1 MRKSGKIVL
10 LVLLAVIIA
19 ATLIACDP
27 TDQQG
32 GNTGGNTGDGGG
44 GTVTQTVPYG
54 LTFDV
59 TKGSST
65 FAKAVIGEFD
75 LSRDVTGYVLVKTGN
90 SAPRRT
96 GDGFAVTS
104 DMISA
109 EDLAK
114 LSTAGSHR
122 IKVSYEYEGQT
133 LTGSFEVHLQSPAT
147 ERTAVTFDLG
157 EGRLTNSTASY
168 DETSGLWSMTMD
180 VGAEFT
186 WAEFISAYRVV
197 APDGY
202 ALSHFT
208 YGDGQIFD
216 ADGTVTVAEG
226 LSLTAVYTSSY
237 VSVSFDLNAPSDI
250 TWSGGEAPAA
260 PATVNVM
267 PSGKVPQPLAQ
278 TYESVDYR
286 LLGWSLTADG
296 TDLWNFNSRLSAQT
310 DERGEITLYAVW
322 SLRTALVTF
331 DLAGG
336 SVVRT
341 LPDGFSS
348 SVDGK
353 TLAQAVVTYD
363 KYDDVDEFAV
373 SGIAYGTS
381 LADYYV
387 TFALTDGGET
397 VSVALADLEQL
408 ITKGTVYEIRG
419 MYFDKTEDGT
429 GAFLPEN
436 TVTSD
441 ATVYVVWGLTGG
453 AADDEYYETTYD
465 FILKPDNTYSVT
477 ADDTAA
483 EILYI
488 PATFNGRP
496 VTEIA
501 SGAFRGM
508 SSVTAVDFSGALN
521 LTKIGAN
528 AFNGCSSLERV
539 DGADALSALTTVG
552 KDAFYGT
559 AWMNS
564 YSDGD
569 TDVMLGSVLI
579 RYRGGVDEN
588 NTADLSGKS
597 YEYIAAYA
605 FSDYNLSSVVLP
617 AGIKGIDDNAF
628 SGSELSGGVTVAVPA
643 EGESVAIEYIGPEA
657 FAGSNFINNAD
668 ENIIIGNVFYRA
680 QKDGTVSLQGITVI
694 AEQAFAGRRNL
705 ASVTDADA
713 VVSIGADAFRGTAFA
728 NNDEDGFVIVNGI
741 LAGYYGNAST
751 VVVPD
756 EVKVIASGAFKSGV
770 QNVIF
775 RSTSSLAAI
784 ENYAFA
790 EATSLSLIG
799 LYVDGSLTGI
809 DFAPYAF
816 ANSGGTALAGNFT
829 LNTSADYDGAASCVI
844 YLSENNRIGAADVTA
859 VTRSEDVF
867 VRDYV
872 AHDDGAG
879 NYTPFTFEDFADAWN
894 VPSEKRE
901 YSEESVLTAVT
912 VPDGILVTRNGITYA
927 EDYPITSEESGLD
940 ALDTVSGRPQEKTGS
955 IEMSYGGRSF
965 TFSYILHAAIDE
977 DSIMLDDTYRTTE
990 DGTLLF
996 YSSERT
1002 FDTSGTITF
1011 GYILESGE
1019 EAGSA
1024 PVAGERVTVSGYTS
1038 TVGTYPDGLT
1048 VTYDYYGTVY
1058 QKTFDYV
1065 VRLAQPSRL
1074 SQTSSVIIPLGASAS
1089 DYYDDITVDV
1099 IYDDDSTLT
1108 LTLDRFTVTDVDG
1121 RATSSLVTD
1130 EIGLHVATVVYSGSG
1145 SAAVSGTVVYSVA
1158 LVPLYDLYEFDYNDD
1173 GTAVITSASAGR
1185 QIYALPSAVTDES
1198 GKEYTVTA
1206 IGNGAF
1212 SGNTSVEQVYIPA
1225 TVTSIGADA
1234 FSDCTSLRDLLG
1246 FNDDSDTA
1254 TSGNIGFDKVTI
1266 VSEHREGSVSL
1277 EITGLNDYALSED
1290 VITFPAAVGYDGEM
1304 TLEDI
1309 EESLRGSY
1317 SSDAEITATYTLTF
1331 TLSEDVVSLI
1341 AGKLGGY
1348 EGVVRI
1354 PAASEALA
1362 APLAAYEGLYAAL
1375 TDAGVN
1381 VELWYSSEPSGT
1393 DVLVGYIEMQ
1403 DPSTAQVEFT
1413 EKTGYAVLSSTV
1425 SVSGNVIVVPETVSG
1440 ANGVYTIAGI
1450 EAGVFGETSGIDAIY
1465 IPDSIVYLGGSTEDV
1480 FGAAADSVHMYSAA
1494 SSLVRPHEKSADAEE
1509 TFPENIVSVG
1519 DRAFLNCVSF
1529 DIDFSTATKLAA
1541 IGNRAFEGTGL
1552 TSLVFGTN
1560 TALKQIGYG
1569 AFRETSVTSVD
1580 LSATTVS
1587 DIGYAAFAD
1596 CLMLTEVKLPSTVT
1610 QIGMYAFADCG
1621 SLTTVEI
1628 GSVSQITYIG
1638 DYAFHNCTSF
1648 DPSVFNGASGVSDSA
1663 FKNCKPVA

>member
-75 LSRDVTGYVLVKTGN
+75 LSRDVTGYVLVRTGN

-157 EGRLTNSTASY
+157 EGRLSNSTASY

-237 VSVSFDLNAPSDI
+237 VSVSFDLNAPSGI
-250 TWSGGEAPAA
+250 IWSGGEAPAA

-267 PSGKVPQPLAQ
+267 PSGKVPQPFAQ
-278 TYESVDYR
+278 TYESVNYR

-363 KYDDVDEFAV
+363 EYGDVDEFAV

-429 GAFLPEN
+429 GVFLPEN

-488 PATFNGRP
+488 PATFKGRP

-521 LTKIGAN
+521 LTEIGAN

-564 YSDGD
+564 YSDGG

-588 NTADLSGKS
+588 NAADLSGKS
-597 YEYIAAYA
+597 YGYIAAYA
-605 FSDYNLSSVVLP
+605 FSDYNLSSAVLP

-680 QKDGTVSLQGITVI
+680 QNDGTVSLQGITVI

-713 VVSIGADAFRGTAFA
+713 VVSIGADAFRGTALA

-790 EATSLSLIG
+790 EATSLSL
-799 LYVDGSLTGI
+799 VGI
-809 DFAPYAF
+809 YIATDDFLATLDVAPDAF
-816 ANSGGTALAGNFT
+816 ANSYGLALVNDNFVI
-829 LNTSADYDGAASCVI
+829 TSTGAVPSDYDSGAMDYI
-844 YLSENNRIGAADVTA
+844 YGQKTSDDARRIRAAAGGSV
-859 VTRSEDVF
+859 SYNSSVF
-867 VRDYV
+867 VSDYV
-872 AHDDGAG
+872 ASSTTYTFADFAEAWGATLSEDGTSALVPNG
-879 NYTPFTFEDFADAWN
+879 MAVVRDGLSYYEDLRVDKISDITINDVSIPGRMSSATVGSDLEFTVHAAVRADSMALVYEDRTSNEGIYLFFTSEKVFDTGGMLTFDYDTTGEHSAEVELSSERVSVTGYSSTVGRHTLTVVYDNFGYEVTQQFVYSVQQAQATNIEQTNTEAVVIPYGMDATDYYDLFSVKVNYQDGSEETVSFGSMGISSVVIGGRTISTEVLLTDTIGEYVANVYYTPIGSSRTVTGTVTYTVNRIALDDIYTFSGTVITAVAEKSREFYVLPAGTTAIGDGVFSNITTLKEIYLPDTLTSIGENAFAGCTSLTYIYVYDATAENANDANRGLPDGLEYVKSGAFKDCTSLN
-894 VPSEKRE
+894 VGFENLE
-901 YSEESVLTAVT
+901 VLKEIGNDAFSNTAVT
-912 VPDGILVTRNGITYA
+912 VFAP
-927 EDYPITSEESGLD
+927 
-940 ALDTVSGRPQEKTGS
+940 
-955 IEMSYGGRSF
+955 
-965 TFSYILHAAIDE
+965 
-977 DSIMLDDTYRTTE
+977 
-990 DGTLLF
+990 
-996 YSSERT
+996 
-1002 FDTSGTITF
+1002 
-1011 GYILESGE
+1011 
-1019 EAGSA
+1019 GSA
-1024 PVAGERVTVSGYTS
+1024 LTKIGARAFMGSSVQEVDLTKTQISDLGNVSIFQNCA
-1038 TVGTYPDGLT
+1038 LL
-1048 VTYDYYGTVY
+1048 
-1058 QKTFDYV
+1058 KE
-1065 VRLAQPSRL
+1065 VRL
-1074 SQTSSVIIPLGASAS
+1074 
-1089 DYYDDITVDV
+1089 
-1099 IYDDDSTLT
+1099 
-1108 LTLDRFTVTDVDG
+1108 
-1121 RATSSLVTD
+1121 
-1130 EIGLHVATVVYSGSG
+1130 
-1145 SAAVSGTVVYSVA
+1145 
-1158 LVPLYDLYEFDYNDD
+1158 
-1173 GTAVITSASAGR
+1173 
-1185 QIYALPSAVTDES
+1185 
-1198 GKEYTVTA
+1198 
-1206 IGNGAF
+1206 
-1212 SGNTSVEQVYIPA
+1212 
-1225 TVTSIGADA
+1225 
-1234 FSDCTSLRDLLG
+1234 
-1246 FNDDSDTA
+1246 
-1254 TSGNIGFDKVTI
+1254 
-1266 VSEHREGSVSL
+1266 
-1277 EITGLNDYALSED
+1277 
-1290 VITFPAAVGYDGEM
+1290 
-1304 TLEDI
+1304 
-1309 EESLRGSY
+1309 
-1317 SSDAEITATYTLTF
+1317 
-1331 TLSEDVVSLI
+1331 
-1341 AGKLGGY
+1341 
-1348 EGVVRI
+1348 
-1354 PAASEALA
+1354 
-1362 APLAAYEGLYAAL
+1362 
-1375 TDAGVN
+1375 
-1381 VELWYSSEPSGT
+1381 
-1393 DVLVGYIEMQ
+1393 
-1403 DPSTAQVEFT
+1403 
-1413 EKTGYAVLSSTV
+1413 
-1425 SVSGNVIVVPETVSG
+1425 PETVEK
-1440 ANGVYTIAGI
+1440 I
-1450 EAGVFGETSGIDAIY
+1450 
-1465 IPDSIVYLGGSTEDV
+1465 GS
-1480 FGAAADSVHMYSAA
+1480 
-1494 SSLVRPHEKSADAEE
+1494 L
-1509 TFPENIVSVG
+1509 
-1519 DRAFLNCVSF
+1519 
-1529 DIDFSTATKLAA
+1529 
-1541 IGNRAFEGTGL
+1541 
-1552 TSLVFGTN
+1552 
-1560 TALKQIGYG
+1560 
-1569 AFRETSVTSVD
+1569 
-1580 LSATTVS
+1580 
-1587 DIGYAAFAD
+1587 
-1596 CLMLTEVKLPSTVT
+1596 
-1610 QIGMYAFADCG
+1610 AFADCG
-1621 SLTTVEI
+1621 SLTTVGI
-1628 GSVSQITYIG
+1628 DSVSQITYIG